1 MERYIID
8 AFWDYEA
15 QVWIATSDDILG
27 LVTEA
32 ENIDILIQKVRVIVT
47 ELLVLNHQVK
57 NNNTQIKWDLIIH
70 HQELLEVA
78 S

>member
-1 MERYIID
+1 MEKYIID

-15 QVWIATSDDILG
+15 QVWIATSNDILG

-32 ENIDILIQKVRVIVT
+32 ENIDILIQKLRVIVA

-57 NNNTQIKWDLIIH
+57 NNNTQKLCKISRILFNIFIDN
-70 HQELLEVA
+70 
-78 S
+78 

>member
-1 MERYIID
+1 MEKYIVD
-8 AFWDYEA
+8 AFWDDEA
-15 QVWIATSDDILG
+15 KRWIATSDDIFG

-32 ENIDILIQKVRVIVT
+32 ENIDILIQKVKVIAF
-47 ELLVLNHQVK
+47 ELLTLNNQI
-57 NNNTQIKWDLIIH
+57 NNQNTQIKWDLIIH